1 MKYRNLV
8 GFPDVVLPNLLC
20 IALHMTLA
28 LHLEHHFISLHRLAS
43 TKKHMSNFS
52 SSPKPLTL
60 SMMSHD
66 LCADVRDF
74 LLMMQQNAPDKTIS
88 KQTDLCQPKNLKNV
102 LSLSLQVI

>member
-1 MKYRNLV
+1 
-8 GFPDVVLPNLLC
+8 
-20 IALHMTLA
+20 MTLA

-52 SSPKPLTL
+52 SSPKLLTL

-66 LCADVRDF
+66 LCADVRDL

-88 KQTDLCQPKNLKNV
+88 KHTDLCQPKNLKNV
-102 LSLSLQVI
+102 LSLSLSLSR